1 MNFFAS
7 GFAWILTESIF
18 ASYGHSLRNLPYGLL
33 AIEGYEVNHYD
44 VIIQEMISSVEQVMT
59 SIGDD
64 DMSPYDISSD
74 FLMRYVFTCIKRT
87 HHIDIFMS
95 HFFMNLTDL
104 SDFGKIIISNV
115 VDLIRNKLKI

>member
-18 ASYGHSLRNLPYGLL
+18 APYGHSLRNLPYGLL

-44 VIIQEMISSVEQVMT
+44 VIIQEMISSVEQAMT

-64 DMSPYDISSD
+64 DLSPYDIRPD
-74 FLMRYVFTCIKRT
+74 FLMRYVFARIKRT
-87 HHIDIFMS
+87 NHIDIFVS
-95 HFFMNLTDL
+95 QFFIDLTYK
-104 SDFGKIIISNV
+104 FI
-115 VDLIRNKLKI
+115 